1 MHFMA
6 LHIHG
11 SSNPLGITGNVD
23 RIPMHGYFVFKD
35 LITVFIF
42 LFVFSLFV
50 FYSPNTLGQGWPLI
64 CAICW
69 KYLYNIWSSSVEL
82 TLIRYIYMPILSGI
96 IYIFPPKAAIYTLK
110 VINTRKIRKLNYPY
124 KGWFNTFI
132 INYNKTIFIS
142 GLFNA
147 NPYIVKYYYN
157 KYNQQITKYIYK
169 YIYNINSLI
178 NKILIISVYKYKYL
192 LYKVGIS
199 ETIRTHYIYM
209 TNSYKSNNKLCYKSV
224 YITHINKLYK
234 KKYINHNNIFTY
246 RTFYTSNYL
255 NIKNKFNIIKDG
267 NINYYKPEDNNPA
280 EGGHN
285 IIINDLNTKL
295 TLVQNNDLLNNK
307 STIQVDTKNSI
318 NLNKSVID
326 NLKFNEWLGGLID
339 GDGSLSLVS
348 KKIPTCEITVGIEDE
363 KMLRQIQNK
372 YGGSIKSRSGNKSIK
387 YKLQHKEG
395 MFKLINNIN
404 GNIHNS
410 KRLPQLHKLCLLF
423 NIKLLEPKLL
433 TLDNAWFSGYFDAK
447 GSIDYI
453 YNHNYN
459 TINHI
464 NDSYY
469 YPKLYINVIN
479 DYFIDLKPFKYL
491 FNGDIYYDKSL
502 NGFYKW
508 SINPSQNNFKFNHLL
523 FYKYNKINPSRSF
536 KGKRLFLINDFYS
549 LYDKKAF
556 INLNDNSSHI
566 NTLTYNNWLLFNT
579 KWYKNII

>member
-1 MHFMA
+1 MA

-23 RIPMHGYFVFKD
+23 RIPMHGYFIFKD

-69 KYLYNIWSSSVEL
+69 KYLYNYIKGDIF
-82 TLIRYIYMPILSGI
+82 LILIGYIYITTLYII
-96 IYIFPPKAAIYTLK
+96 IYIYYILYIFK
-110 VINTRKIRKLNYPY
+110 VIINYTFKIYFILLSINYPLLES
-124 KGWFNTFI
+124 FITFYI

-157 KYNQQITKYIYK
+157 KYNQQITKYIYIFIFNTK
-169 YIYNINSLI
+169 SLI
-178 NKILIISVYKYKYL
+178 NKLLTICIYYFKYI

-199 ETIRTHYIYM
+199 ETIRTHYIY
-209 TNSYKSNNKLCYKSV
+209 
-224 YITHINKLYK
+224 INKLNHKYDSLLLDYK
-234 KKYINHNNIFTY
+234 LTNKMINIIKGNNNNKIYNNIYY
-246 RTFYTSNYL
+246 RTFCTFNYL
-255 NIKNKFNIIKDG
+255 NNKNKFNSIKDG
-267 NINYYKPEDNNPA
+267 NINYYKSEYDNN
-280 EGGHN
+280 N
-285 IIINDLNTKL
+285 ITINDLNTKL
-295 TLVQNNDLLNNK
+295 TLVQSNKILNNK
-307 STIQVDTKNSI
+307 STKQVESKSI
-318 NLNKSVID
+318 IN

-372 YGGSIKSRSGNKSIK
+372 YGGTIKSRSGNKSIK
-387 YKLQHKEG
+387 YKLQNKEG
-395 MFKLINNIN
+395 MYKLINSIN

-410 KRLPQLHKLCLLF
+410 KRLPQLHKLCILL

-459 TINHI
+459 TTINHNNDI
-464 NDSYY
+464 NF

-536 KGKRLFLINDFYS
+536 KGKRLFLINDFYY
-549 LYDKKAF
+549 LYDNKAF
-556 INLNDNSSHI
+556 INNAKNDHNSSYISNFSDNSLI
-566 NTLTYNNWLLFNT
+566 YNNWLSFNS